1 MYTVVWQPNAEITF
15 EEEMDFILK
24 KWNYNEVQ
32 KFKDLVYKQLSQLI
46 LNPRL
51 GNFKSEF
58 QTFSLVISKQTTLYY
73 DFDEKSKVI
82 DLHFFWNNLKNPD
95 DLNKLL

>member
-1 MYTVVWQPNAEITF
+1 MFTIVWQPNAEITF

-32 KFKDLVYKQLSQLI
+32 NFKDLTYKYLSQLA

-51 GNFKSEF
+51 GNFKAEF
-58 QTFSLVISKQTTLYY
+58 KIFSFVISKQTTLYY
-73 DFDEKSKVI
+73 DFDENSKII
-82 DLHFFWNNLKNPD
+82 DLHFFWNNLKNPN
-95 DLNKLL
+95 DLKKLL

>member
-1 MYTVVWQPNAEITF
+1 MYTIVWQPNAEITF

-32 KFKDLVYKQLSQLI
+32 KFKDLVYKQISQLL

-58 QTFSLVISKQTTLYY
+58 QFFSLVISKQTTLYY
-73 DFDEKSKVI
+73 DFDENSKII